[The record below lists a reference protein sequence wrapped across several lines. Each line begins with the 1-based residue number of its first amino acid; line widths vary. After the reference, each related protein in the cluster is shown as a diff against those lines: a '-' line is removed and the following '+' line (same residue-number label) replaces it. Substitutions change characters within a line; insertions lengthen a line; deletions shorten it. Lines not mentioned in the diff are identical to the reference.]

1 MMHWW
6 WRMTSSKLSYQWVTC
21 LSMWLCVYSSWL
33 IGKKTELKRQQ
44 HNSSPLRLNQIHQ
57 TWRTRTGSCSDCVVS
72 NCQPVSTYLCV
83 LRLSEPP
90 EPGSGRT
97 RWLQWW
103 SFSSTHCPQLQKQKK
118 KICQWIYKSDKLV
131 GKSVNYRLN
140 GCLSVCEWLSMGI
153 SWGALD

>member
-1 MMHWW
+1 
-6 WRMTSSKLSYQWVTC
+6 MTSSKLSYQWVTR

-33 IGKKTELKRQQ
+33 ICKKSELKRQQ
-44 HNSSPLRLNQIHQ
+44 YNSSPLCLNQIHQ

-72 NCQPVSTYLCV
+72 NCQPVSTHLCV

-103 SFSSTHCPQLQKQKK
+103 SFSSTHCPQLQTHTQKQKK

-140 GCLSVCEWLSMGI
+140 GCLSACEWLSIGI
-153 SWGALD
+153 SRGALD